1 MIKRNNRTIDLQYTG
16 QVKNLP
22 EDLQENINDFWDNA
36 TQENPHLYNGEDY
49 VVDEVIEDEN
59 QITMKISKSDYA
71 HYLYD
76 ERVGIE
82 DEIYRSIT
90 PWSGILLL
98 TIDNFWVCGQMNKTT
113 SYPDGFQIPGG
124 GFDKK
129 EFNGTHI
136 DLVQNLKREL
146 KEEVNLN
153 LDDVDYEFKYIECPT
168 KKRNVYGFLA
178 IGNINMSKN
187 DLIIHFEDYKK
198 YLEDNN
204 LEVEFDN
211 LVFFKKGNAVNE
223 LDSYNNPKRPYLR
236 ELLFEADNEIKN
248 FVFDFGNVI
257 FNWNPD
263 YLAKEYTDNE
273 EDRIEIRDCI
283 FKAPEWKM
291 LDNGKL
297 TYDEAKKI
305 YKYRVSKH
313 LRPKVDEIM
322 DTWFEKLPINS
333 KLCDL
338 IKQLKEHN
346 YSIYAL
352 SNIHEVFYDYIRE
365 LDIGKY
371 FDGILIS
378 AIEIMMKP
386 NKEIYERLLEKFD
399 LIPEEC
405 LFIDD
410 SEKNVMSA
418 KECCMHGLVYNMN
431 TSNIKD
437 IAAYAGL

>member
-1 MIKRNNRTIDLQYTG
+1 MIKRNNRSINLQYTG
-16 QVKNLP
+16 KVKNLP
-22 EDLQENINDFWDNA
+22 EELQEKINNFWDKA
-36 TQENPHLYNGEDY
+36 TQENPNLYNGEDY
-49 VVDEVIEDEN
+49 VVDEVIDDGN
-59 QITMKISKSDYA
+59 QITMRISKSNYA

-82 DEIYRSIT
+82 VEMYRSIT
-90 PWSGILLL
+90 PWSGVLLL
-98 TIDNFWVCGQMNKTT
+98 TNDNYWVCGQMNKTT
-113 SYPDGFQIPGG
+113 SYPEGFQIPGG

-136 DLVQNLKREL
+136 DLVQSLKREL
-146 KEEVNLN
+146 KEEINLN
-153 LDDVDYEFKYIECPT
+153 LDEIEYEFKFIECPT

-178 IGNINMSKN
+178 IGNINMSKAE
-187 DLIIHFEDYKK
+187 LLSHFKEYKK

-204 LEVEFDN
+204 LEVEFDK

-248 FVFDFGNVI
+248 FVFDFGNVL
-257 FNWNPD
+257 FKFDADN
-263 YLAKEYTDNE
+263 LAKEYTDNE
-273 EDRIEIRDCI
+273 EDRLEIRDCI
-283 FKAPEWKM
+283 FKAPEWKL

-305 YKYRVSKH
+305 YKDRVSEH
-313 LRPKVDEIM
+313 LKSKVDEIM
-322 DTWFEKLPINS
+322 NTWFEKMPINFE
-333 KLCDL
+333 LCDL
-338 IKQLKEHN
+338 IKKLKEYN
-346 YSIYAL
+346 YHIYAL
-352 SNIHEVFYDYIRE
+352 SNTHKVLFDYVKN
-365 LDIGKY
+365 LDVGKY
-371 FDGILIS
+371 FDGLLIS
-378 AIEIMMKP
+378 AIEVMMKP

-410 SEKNVMSA
+410 REKNVLPA
-418 KECCMHGLVYNMN
+418 KDCGMHGLVYDMD

-437 IAAYAGL
+437 IAAYADL

>member
-1 MIKRNNRTIDLQYTG
+1 MIKRNNRSINLQYTG
-16 QVKNLP
+16 KVKNLP
-22 EDLQENINDFWDNA
+22 EELQEKINNFWDKA
-36 TQENPHLYNGEDY
+36 TQENPNLYNGEDY
-49 VVDEVIEDEN
+49 VVDEVIDDGN
-59 QITMKISKSDYA
+59 QTTMKISKSNYA

-98 TIDNFWVCGQMNKTT
+98 TNDNYWVCGQMDKTT
-113 SYPDGFQIPGG
+113 SYPEGFQIPGG

-136 DLVQNLKREL
+136 DLVQNLRREL

-153 LDDVDYEFKYIECPT
+153 LDDVEYEFKYIECPT
-168 KKRNVYGFLA
+168 NKRNAYGFLA
-178 IGNINMSKN
+178 IGKIDMTKDELSN
-187 DLIIHFEDYKK
+187 HFIEYKK
-198 YLEDNN
+198 YLEENN
-204 LEVEFDN
+204 LEVEFDK
-211 LVFFKKGNAVNE
+211 LIFFKKGNAVNE

-236 ELLFEADNEIKN
+236 ELLFESDNEIKN
-248 FVFDFGNVI
+248 FVFDFGNVL
-257 FNWNPD
+257 FKFDADN
-263 YLAKEYTDNE
+263 LAKEYTDNE
-273 EDRIEIRDCI
+273 EDRLEIREYI
-283 FKAPEWKM
+283 FKAPEWKL

-305 YKYRVSKH
+305 YKDRVSKH

-322 DTWFEKLPINS
+322 DTWFEKMPINY

-338 IKQLKEHN
+338 IKKLKEYN
-346 YSIYAL
+346 YHIYAL
-352 SNIHEVFYDYIRE
+352 SNTHEVLFDYVKN
-365 LDIGKY
+365 LDVGKY
-371 FDGILIS
+371 FDGLLLS
-378 AIEIMMKP
+378 AIEVMMKP

-410 SEKNVMSA
+410 REKNVLPA
-418 KECCMHGLVYNMN
+418 KDCGMHGLVYDMD

-437 IAAYAGL
+437 IAAYADL